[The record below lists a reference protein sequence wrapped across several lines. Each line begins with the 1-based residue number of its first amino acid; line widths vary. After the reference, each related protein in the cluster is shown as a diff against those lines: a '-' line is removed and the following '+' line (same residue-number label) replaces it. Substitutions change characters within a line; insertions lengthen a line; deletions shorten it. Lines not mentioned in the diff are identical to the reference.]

1 VLEIT
6 GAPSTVEKF
15 LNLEN
20 CTVIKY
26 KMAII
31 LKNNPKKCEV
41 HFICR
46 YVCYA
51 YMSFI
56 SSDCTFP
63 LWAGTCKGHLNIKI
77 TIKLAQV
84 V

>member
-6 GAPSTVEKF
+6 DAPSTVEKF

-41 HFICR
+41 LFICM
-46 YVCYA
+46 YV
-51 YMSFI
+51 MLI
-56 SSDCTFP
+56 
-63 LWAGTCKGHLNIKI
+63 
-77 TIKLAQV
+77 
-84 V
+84 